1 MSSQDPEEIGV
12 ERQCKCMREMWTIR
26 WIKEGEM
33 VQRLWKLRG
42 LVNMVP
48 WRGMKPGSERA
59 GNTRTSDED
68 GYSLSSNFLPSVDAG
83 RWKFT

>member
-1 MSSQDPEEIGV
+1 
-12 ERQCKCMREMWTIR
+12 
-26 WIKEGEM
+26 M